1 MPEPL
6 RPMSTGE
13 LLDRTFALY
22 KRNLLLFAAI
32 AVPAP
37 ALYMAFQILAG
48 GSSASRAVLTPSPSQ
63 TAIRAGAIAAI
74 VAVGAIGLFVY
85 LLGWAVTSA
94 AAIRAVSAVHLGRTI
109 SAREAY
115 ASLKGRYLR
124 VLGVFIT
131 TMLVVFGGSF
141 LLYMAAVLITVVAIA
156 AGTKLGTLAA
166 VIGGIAGFAGIVAAI
181 ILAISLY
188 VRYSLAVQAC
198 VIEDLRIIPS
208 LKRSA
213 VLAKGS
219 RGRILTVYALF
230 VVLQLVVGFT
240 LGIGFASL
248 VSPLHSVRITEIA
261 GALAGFIA
269 GVLSG
274 PLATIAMSLVY
285 YDERVRKEAFDLQ
298 LMMAAIDGPQAQPSA
313 ASAS

>member
-13 LLDRTFALY
+13 LLDRTFTLY
-22 KRNLLLFAAI
+22 KRNLVLFAMI

-37 ALYMAFQILAG
+37 ALYMVFQILAA
-48 GSSASRAVLTPSPSQ
+48 GSSTSRAVLTPSTTGQ
-63 TAIRAGAIAAI
+63 TAIGVGAIAGFVAI
-74 VAVGAIGLFVY
+74 GAIGLIIY
-85 LLGWAVTSA
+85 LLGWALTSA

-124 VLGVFIT
+124 VLGVYGLT
-131 TMLVVFGGSF
+131 LVVVLGGSI
-141 LLYMAAVLITVVAIA
+141 LLYLIAILVAFAAIA
-156 AGTKLGTLAA
+156 GAAKLGTLAA
-166 VIGGIAGFAGIVAAI
+166 IIGGVVGFAGIVGAV
-181 ILAISLY
+181 ILAITLY
-188 VRYSLAVQAC
+188 VRFSLSVQAC
-198 VIEDLRIIPS
+198 VVEDLPIIRS
-208 LKRSA
+208 MKRSSF
-213 VLAKGS
+213 LAKGS
-219 RGRILTVYALF
+219 RGRILTVYTLF
-230 VVLQLVVGFT
+230 LVLQMVIAFT
-240 LGIGFASL
+240 LGAGFGAS
-248 VSPLHSVRITEIA
+248 VSALHSLRLTQIA

-269 GVLSG
+269 GVLTG

-298 LMMAAIDGPQAQPSA
+298 LMMAALDGPQAEA